1 MKDKQFLDNYF
12 DLYKA
17 ALKVDV
23 QAELTD
29 FKNLCLEVKEC
40 DAKLMIAGNGASASI
55 ASHAALDFTKQAKVR
70 SMAFNDH
77 NLITAFSNDYG
88 YENWISE
95 AVKAY
100 GQKHDVVVLISSSG
114 NSHNV
119 VDAAKTSKN
128 LGYKV
133 VTFSGFSSSNELKQY
148 GDINFWI
155 NSKAYNI
162 IESVHGIWM
171 FAVVDLLVGK
181 AEYSVS

>member
-1 MKDKQFLDNYF
+1 MDNKFFLDKYF
-12 DLYKA
+12 KLYKA
-17 ALKVDV
+17 ALELDV
-23 QAELTD
+23 QSQLID
-29 FKNLCLEVKEC
+29 FKNLCMKVRHD

-95 AVKAY
+95 AIRAY
-100 GQKHDVVVLISSSG
+100 GKKQDVVVLISSSG
-114 NSHNV
+114 NSPNV
-119 VDAAKTSKN
+119 VKAAKTSKD

-133 VTFSGFSSSNELKQY
+133 VTFSGFNSSNELKQY

>member
-1 MKDKQFLDNYF
+1 MNDKQFLDNYF
-12 DLYKA
+12 DLYKS
-17 ALKVDV
+17 ALKINV
-23 QAELTD
+23 QTQLTD
-29 FKNLCLEVKEC
+29 FKNLCLKVKEC

-114 NSHNV
+114 NSQNV
-119 VDAAKTSKN
+119 VKAAKTSKD

-133 VTFSGFSSSNELKQY
+133 VTFSGFTSSNELKKW

-181 AEYSVS
+181 AEYSVN